1 MQTHMFA
8 GLEFELRKAQDTIK
22 SLRKALTI
30 ATGSFLYM
38 CKIDLNNYRVPCAV
52 IISVTAI
59 YSRFSFK
66 PCVLSLGLFFIELRI
81 SHYYLISFFTLM
93 HCCENLY
100 ALYHELIPV
109 FKCIQIDVSHRIRW
123 NNMQA
128 MLEGIITI
136 HESSSDLQDF

>member
-30 ATGSFLYM
+30 ATTGSFLYM
-38 CKIDLNNYRVPCAV
+38 CKIDLDYYRVPCAV

-66 PCVLSLGLFFIELRI
+66 PRVLSLGLLFIELRI
-81 SHYYLISFFTLM
+81 SHYYVISFFTLM

-100 ALYHELIPV
+100 ASYHESVYLYLNAY
-109 FKCIQIDVSHRIRW
+109 K
-123 NNMQA
+123 
-128 MLEGIITI
+128 
-136 HESSSDLQDF
+136 